1 MQIAKIS
8 ETMIKF
14 RSKFKFQIPLQF
26 YGNDQKVETCDGN
39 DQNFWQVLPS
49 FQPSHFSYHFAFS

>member
-8 ETMIKF
+8 KTMIKF

-26 YGNDQKVETCDGN
+26 YGNDEKVETCDGN
-39 DQNFWQVLPS
+39 DQNFWQVPPS
-49 FQPSHFSYHFAFS
+49 FQRSHFS